1 MLSIRSTSQVCRV
14 LLLSCSCELILLLLR
29 EFCRDQFIAL
39 VHEFLQALLWLEEVL
54 LEQVEL
60 LIGRR
65 RLQEWSEVAHVVPLS
80 RGQRDRYW
88 ILGRV
93 A

>member
-1 MLSIRSTSQVCRV
+1 MLSIWPTSHVCRV
-14 LLLSCSCELILLLLR
+14 LLLACRCELILLLLS
-29 EFCRDQFIAL
+29 EFRRDEFISL
-39 VHEFLQALLWLEEVL
+39 VHEFLQALFWLEEVF

-65 RLQEWSEVAHVVPLS
+65 RLQERSEVAHVIPLP

-88 ILGRV
+88 ILGLV